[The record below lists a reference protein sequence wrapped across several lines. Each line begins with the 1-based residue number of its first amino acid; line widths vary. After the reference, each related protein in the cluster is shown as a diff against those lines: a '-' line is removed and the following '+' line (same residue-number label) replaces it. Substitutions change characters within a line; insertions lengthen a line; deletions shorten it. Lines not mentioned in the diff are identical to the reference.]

1 MPEKDLKS
9 SSPGRHP
16 YDATGSHELTFG
28 MEPTADYHK
37 PLGEYL
43 ITLGHMV
50 VLVAG
55 AAVKNNREL
64 LDGRWD
70 KHDPRMRPMW
80 PISLPRANVS
90 SMSSPLWTLGS

>member
-1 MPEKDLKS
+1 
-9 SSPGRHP
+9 
-16 YDATGSHELTFG
+16 

-43 ITLGHMV
+43 ICKEQTV

-70 KHDPRMRPMW
+70 KNDTKDAANIADLICQGKCLFYDYPPPRIRETQNAAFPETEAEEAGAF
-80 PISLPRANVS
+80 I
-90 SMSSPLWTLGS
+90 